1 MSVLRNLL
9 RRIQRFEPDLSEI
22 DDHTLSDIGLSRIG
36 LPVAED

>member
-9 RRIQRFEPDLSEI
+9 RRFWRFEPDLSEI
-22 DDHTLSDIGLSRIG
+22 DEHTLSDIGLSRIG